1 MTTYPLRVA
10 VVSVNHKGTAM
21 KNNSPITTQSG
32 RYFLT
37 DRIREAVNFWTTK
50 QSEGLQSPS
59 VLKPVPPNCRI
70 VPLPNQETW
79 SIPPCDLQTAIVN
92 RESHRRF
99 TAESLSLDELA
110 FLLWATQGVRKV
122 LHEAAVLR
130 TVPSAGCRHPFETY
144 IAILRVEGLE
154 NGIYRYLPLDH
165 SLVFVKTVDTLAG
178 HLVAAARGQR
188 FTGQAAVTFL
198 WTAIPERT
206 EWRYAEAS
214 YKVIALDA
222 GHVCQNLYLAC
233 EAIGTGTCAIAAY
246 EQTLVDELLGVDG
259 DEEFCIYIA
268 PVGKVLKK

>member
-1 MTTYPLRVA
+1 
-10 VVSVNHKGTAM
+10 M
-21 KNNSPITTQSG
+21 KNNPPITTKSG

-37 DRIREAVNFWTTK
+37 DRIREGVNFWTTA
-50 QSEGLQSPS
+50 QSEGLRPPPVQ
-59 VLKPVPPNCRI
+59 KPVLPDSRI

-79 SIPPCDLQTAIVN
+79 AIPPCNLQTAIAN

-110 FLLWATQGVRKV
+110 FLLWATQGVRKE

-130 TVPSAGCRHPFETY
+130 TVPSAGCRHPLETY
-144 IAILRVEGLE
+144 LAVLRVDGLE
-154 NGIYRYLPLDH
+154 NGIYRYLPLDQ
-165 SLVFVKTVDTLAG
+165 SLVFVKAVEKLAA
-178 HLVAAARGQR
+178 HLTAATRGQS

-233 EAIGTGTCAIAAY
+233 EAIGAGTCAIAAY
-246 EQTLVDELLGVDG
+246 EQTLVDTLLGVNG
-259 DEEFCIYIA
+259 DKEFCIYIA
-268 PVGKVLKK
+268 PVGKVLGLL